1 MPKKIISRRQAW
13 KANKIASDRLSRA
26 RRSAAQAESIVKSG
40 HLGPK
45 QDGRIVANFGANF
58 SVEDSEG
65 TIHHCLVR
73 RTLPRLV
80 CGDYVSWQTSGAD
93 MGIIV
98 QLHERQSLLS
108 RPDFNQQLKPVAA
121 NIHQILVVAAP
132 KPSMDEELI
141 DRFLIAARLTEI
153 QPVIVI
159 NKTDLLNRQQLRLLK
174 EKLYLY
180 ESLGYQVVFI
190 NTMTRGG
197 LEPLIKRLDH
207 QTSIFVGQSGVG
219 KSSIIKGLLPTK
231 DIRIGELSK
240 SSGLGKHTTTVSV
253 LYRLHQGGYLIDSPG
268 VRDFGLGHVSQPRIA
283 QGFVEF
289 SELLGQCKFN
299 DCTHLSEP
307 QCAILAAVDDG
318 HIHPIR
324 YQRYRRIVETLG
336 HR

>member
-1 MPKKIISRRQAW
+1 MPKKITSRRQAW
-13 KANKIASDRLSRA
+13 KAGKIATDRLSRA
-26 RRSAAQAESIVKSG
+26 QRRAAQAESIVKSG
-40 HLGPK
+40 HLGPE
-45 QDGRIVANFGANF
+45 QNGRVIANFGTNF
-58 SVEDSEG
+58 SVEDSAG
-65 TIHHCLVR
+65 VIHHCLVR
-73 RTLPRLV
+73 RTVPRLV

-132 KPSMDEELI
+132 QPSIDEELI

-159 NKTDLLNRQQLRLLK
+159 NKIDLLNRQQLRLLR
-174 EKLYLY
+174 EKLCLY

-190 NTMTRGG
+190 DTIKRGG
-197 LEPLIKRLDH
+197 LNPLIKQLHH

-219 KSSIIKGLLPTK
+219 KSSIIKGLLPTE

-253 LYRLHQGGYLIDSPG
+253 LYRLNKGGYLIDSPG
-268 VRDFGLGHVSQPRIA
+268 VREFGLAHVSQPRIA
-283 QGFVEF
+283 QGFIEF
-289 SELLGQCKFN
+289 NELLGQCKFN

-318 HIHPIR
+318 RIHPVR

>member
-13 KANKIASDRLSRA
+13 KTGKIAAERLSRA
-26 RRSAAQAESIVKSG
+26 QRRAAQAESIVASG

-45 QDGRIVANFGANF
+45 QDGRIVANFGTNF

-65 TIHHCLVR
+65 IIRHCLVR

-98 QLHERQSLLS
+98 QLYERQSLLS

-121 NIHQILVVAAP
+121 NIQQILVVAAP
-132 KPSMDEELI
+132 QPSLDDELV

-159 NKTDLLNRQQLRLLK
+159 NKTDLLNRQQLRLLR
-174 EKLYLY
+174 ERLGLY
-180 ESLGYQVVFI
+180 ESLGYRVVFT
-190 NTMTRGG
+190 NT
-197 LEPLIKRLDH
+197 IKRDGLKPLVKQLNH

-219 KSSIIKGLLPTK
+219 KSSIIKTLLPTE

-240 SSGLGKHTTTVSV
+240 SSGQGKHTTTVSI
-253 LYRLHQGGYLIDSPG
+253 LYRLNQGGYLIDSPG
-268 VRDFGLGHVSQPRIA
+268 VREFGLGHVSQPRIA
-283 QGFVEF
+283 QGFIEF
-289 SELLGQCKFN
+289 NELLGHCKFN
-299 DCTHLSEP
+299 DCTHISEP
-307 QCAILAAVDDG
+307 RCAILQAVNNG
-318 HIHPIR
+318 RIHPTR
-324 YQRYRRIVETLG
+324 YQRYRKIVETLG